1 MSRGGRASRLT
12 EPVEIAKFWRNRKG
26 EAVIVQLREFEG
38 RILVD
43 TRVNVTDRE
52 GRLQPTKKGP
62 SVAVRRLPELA
73 AALAKAEQKA
83 RELGLIDLVAPDRGV
98 KP

>member
-1 MSRGGRASRLT
+1 MSVPRLT

-43 TRVNVTDRE
+43 ARVNVTDRD
-52 GRLQPTKKGP
+52 GRLQPTKKGL

-73 AALAKAEQKA
+73 AALAKAELKA
-83 RELGLIDLVAPDRGV
+83 RELGLIDDERAPS
-98 KP
+98 